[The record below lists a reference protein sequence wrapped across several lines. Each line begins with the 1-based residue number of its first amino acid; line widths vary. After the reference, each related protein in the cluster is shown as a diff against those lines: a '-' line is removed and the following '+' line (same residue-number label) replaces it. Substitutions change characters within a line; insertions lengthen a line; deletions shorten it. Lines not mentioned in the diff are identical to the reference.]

1 MQVQPSTRRKMKFI
15 TVIMLNLAVW
25 PILVEATDPRTNSW
39 LTTYSGRY
47 ARIYTSDTNK
57 TNGTSATT

>member
-1 MQVQPSTRRKMKFI
+1 MKFI